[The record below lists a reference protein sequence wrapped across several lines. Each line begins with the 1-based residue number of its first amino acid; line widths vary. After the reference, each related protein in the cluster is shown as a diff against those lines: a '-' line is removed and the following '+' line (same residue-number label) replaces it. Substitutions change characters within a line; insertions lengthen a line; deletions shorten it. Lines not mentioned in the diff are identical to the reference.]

1 MDARAWLPFHGSGHI
16 GPRNRGNFMTNSPKG
31 PVGWLFKLLVLI
43 GKFMYFFVR
52 ILLWILRRLRP
63 KRW

>member
-1 MDARAWLPFHGSGHI
+1 
-16 GPRNRGNFMTNSPKG
+16 MTNSPQG

-43 GKFMYFFVR
+43 GKFMYFFIR

-63 KRW
+63 SRH